1 MLKKL
6 FIYILLLF
14 MPFSTSET
22 TTTNYGII
30 DIANTSTITSQTK
43 IRDKN
48 WDVATHNKKTNKVN
62 KIKGYFAKAFG
73 FSILLC
79 IFFVLIYVLVEKEG
93 ENTDF

>member
-22 TTTNYGII
+22 TITNYGII
-30 DIANTSTITSQTK
+30 DIASISTITSQTK
-43 IRDKN
+43 IRDEN
-48 WDVATHNKKTNKVN
+48 WDVATHNKKINKVN

>member
-14 MPFSTSET
+14 MPFSTSEA

-30 DIANTSTITSQTK
+30 DIANTSTITSQAK
-43 IRDKN
+43 IRDGD
-48 WDVATHNKKTNKVN
+48 WEIATHNKKTNKVN

>member
-1 MLKKL
+1 MKKL

-14 MPFSTSET
+14 MPFSASET

-48 WDVATHNKKTNKVN
+48 WDVATHNKKINKAN